1 MTLYDESDGQ
11 PLWIRSKN
19 MGTITSNEDEAEFVM
34 CGAATLEA
42 DSVYVVCHP
51 VDDPDLRPTGPAAP
65 GNTV

>member
-1 MTLYDESDGQ
+1 
-11 PLWIRSKN
+11 